1 MGTSDLEG
9 IHSDGGIERRV
20 QDIRW
25 HPKYKPGRVY
35 FDAGVVI
42 ASKLVTFTA
51 FVRPV
56 CLPYLPVDYEDEF
69 EGKFVTLAGW
79 GYAIEARSG
88 LTELTSNLKLR
99 SLTNDEKSLLFKL
112 RTNMTQVKENFNS
125 KY

>member
-1 MGTSDLEG
+1 MGFRYRIRLGTSDLEG

-20 QDIRW
+20 KDIRW

-69 EGKFVTLAGW
+69 EGKFVTLYFFIRKIAT
-79 GYAIEARSG
+79 AKIDFLVPVAAA
-88 LTELTSNLKLR
+88 TTVVTVKP
-99 SLTNDEKSLLFKL
+99 LLGHFPL
-112 RTNMTQVKENFNS
+112 LQ
-125 KY
+125 